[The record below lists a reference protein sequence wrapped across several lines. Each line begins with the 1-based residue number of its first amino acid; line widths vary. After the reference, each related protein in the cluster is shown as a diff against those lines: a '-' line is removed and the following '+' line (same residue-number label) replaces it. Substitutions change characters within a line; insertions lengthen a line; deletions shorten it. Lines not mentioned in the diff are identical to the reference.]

1 MYLKTFIISFLT
13 GLSPLLLSS
22 SSSSSVP
29 LFPPS
34 PSFPLVSISEEK
46 YAIAQG
52 TISRLEKQWEDNIQ
66 SNKDLMASIQ
76 LERNRATMRF
86 EQSEG
91 KVNDLIKQNTLSQ
104 VSQIRPMAFTG
115 LRFIPL

>member
-1 MYLKTFIISFLT
+1 M
-13 GLSPLLLSS
+13 
-22 SSSSSVP
+22 
-29 LFPPS
+29 
-34 PSFPLVSISEEK
+34 SISEEK

-104 VSQIRPMAFTG
+104 VI
-115 LRFIPL
+115 